1 MTGNPFVVATAAL
14 LMLGPISQAATV
26 TQQTMRCG
34 NELVAVGESSWDV
47 LKTCGEPDH
56 RETVAVI
63 KDTIGIGE
71 FDDGV
76 HAEQETVRYT
86 EVERWYY
93 DGGSHRMDRILTI
106 EGGQLVDI
114 SVQR

>member
-1 MTGNPFVVATAAL
+1 MKLNLAAGAAAL
-14 LMLGPISQAATV
+14 LTVSVLASASTV
-26 TQQTMRCG
+26 TQQSMRCG
-34 NELVAVGESSWDV
+34 NELIAVGDSSWDV
-47 LKTCGEPDH
+47 IKTCGKPDH

-63 KDTIGIGE
+63 KDTLGVGE
-71 FDDGV
+71 IEAGV
-76 HAEQETVRYT
+76 HVEQESARYT

-93 DGGSHRMDRILTI
+93 DGGSNRMDRILTI

>member
-1 MTGNPFVVATAAL
+1 MKLINLPCTALLLLSTAA
-14 LMLGPISQAATV
+14 GAATV
-26 TQQTMRCG
+26 TQQSMRCG
-34 NELVAVGESSWDV
+34 NQLVAVGESSWEV
-47 LKTCGEPDH
+47 IKTCGKPDH

-63 KDTIGIGE
+63 KDTIGVGQ

-76 HAEQETVRYT
+76 HVEQESARYT

-93 DGGSHRMDRILTI
+93 DGGSNRLDRILTI